1 MAVDLLGRIIGSISI
16 WKCRRFYWMAFCLS
30 ERGQTYRATGWI
42 WSASVVGF
50 RVRYKTEHT
59 MISWAA
65 ETQ

>member
-1 MAVDLLGRIIGSISI
+1 MAVDVLGRTKGSISI
-16 WKCRRFYWMAFCLS
+16 KKCRRFHWMAFCLS

-50 RVRYKTEHT
+50 RVRYKTERT
-59 MISWAA
+59 VISWAA